1 MSPCSLRRA
10 LAVVT
15 LTLLAALPAP
25 AGASARIAGNVWIID
40 DDARTVTIIDAGRRI
55 TFSYGD
61 ETIIRRGSTDR
72 SVNDL
77 RRGDRI
83 VVTLAEETPDALRA
97 RVIAIAGPPA
107 PRRGGG
113 FVP

>member
-1 MSPCSLRRA
+1 MQLRSLRRVLVVLA
-10 LAVVT
+10 LAAVCGPIATAV
-15 LTLLAALPAP
+15 
-25 AGASARIAGNVWIID
+25 ASARIAGNVWLVD
-40 DDARTVTIIDAGRRI
+40 DEAGTVTIIDAGRRI

-61 ETIIRRGSTDR
+61 DTIIRRGSTDR
-72 SVNDL
+72 SVADL

-97 RVIAIAGPPA
+97 RLIAIAGPPA
-107 PRRGGG
+107 PRRGG